1 MIQTKF
7 LIALFSTPPYFM
19 LFQASE
25 HQSGLEGRVQEAQA
39 WEREYVSVLD
49 YLVQSD
55 MVLTQAITDSQLR
68 IDPVQVCIGLLTL
81 WCVVY
86 LLRYS
91 ELITIMYSRERLLI
105 ETLTRYM
112 SVMSLDNVEDFV
124 HIFFLNFFVELL
136 KSRFTSMT
144 VS

>member
-1 MIQTKF
+1 
-7 LIALFSTPPYFM
+7 M

-68 IDPVQVCIGLLTL
+68 IDPVQVCIGLVIL

-86 LLRYS
+86 L
-91 ELITIMYSRERLLI
+91 
-105 ETLTRYM
+105 
-112 SVMSLDNVEDFV
+112 
-124 HIFFLNFFVELL
+124 
-136 KSRFTSMT
+136 
-144 VS
+144 